1 MCQMVQCRTLRRW
14 RRHGRGGPSLCK
26 LGISFLN
33 VSFNQTV
40 SILTTFFLLMTL
52 YPEVQRRAQ
61 SEIDQLVASDRLPT
75 FDDYDSLP
83 YIIAMIKEVVRWGPV
98 APLGKRIFFIA
109 IVLRPDA
116 CSQGYHIE

>member
-1 MCQMVQCRTLRRW
+1 
-14 RRHGRGGPSLCK
+14 
-26 LGISFLN
+26 
-33 VSFNQTV
+33 
-40 SILTTFFLLMTL
+40 MTL

-98 APLGKRIFFIA
+98 APLGKRIFFM
-109 IVLRPDA
+109 
-116 CSQGYHIE
+116 